1 MFNYDSR
8 FWKTFVPLLTMPGK
22 VSRNYIDGKRVCYV
36 NPFQLYLNVSIIF
49 FLLIGLVEKFSNED
63 SSTTLGNIVTISN
76 SVDSIQ
82 KSPQQ
87 LDSLAKLSRDAVVLN
102 TKEDSLAFAEL
113 NDKID
118 VGIGTIKE
126 EIAKENKPYEYKI
139 ATKKEEDISLW
150 EKFQD
155 FREYSSEHEDISSE
169 VALKNLGYS
178 GGTMNVFWY
187 KHLKNVNKNVK
198 GMDEEAGRK
207 KFFKSLKSYIPVSLF
222 VFLPI
227 FTLFLSLVY
236 IRRKYSYMEH
246 LVFVFH
252 TQTVF
257 FLLFIIFNVL
267 NLFVDAENVSWV
279 FTLLFLIYLYKSLR
293 AFYQQGRIKTIVKF
307 AILNG
312 YYMFLALIGF
322 VIISVLTMVEA

>member
-1 MFNYDSR
+1 
-8 FWKTFVPLLTMPGK
+8 
-22 VSRNYIDGKRVCYV
+22 
-36 NPFQLYLNVSIIF
+36 
-49 FLLIGLVEKFSNED
+49 
-63 SSTTLGNIVTISN
+63 
-76 SVDSIQ
+76 
-82 KSPQQ
+82 
-87 LDSLAKLSRDAVVLN
+87 
-102 TKEDSLAFAEL
+102 
-113 NDKID
+113 
-118 VGIGTIKE
+118 
-126 EIAKENKPYEYKI
+126 
-139 ATKKEEDISLW
+139 
-150 EKFQD
+150 
-155 FREYSSEHEDISSE
+155 
-169 VALKNLGYS
+169 
-178 GGTMNVFWY
+178 MNVFWY